1 MLAIRIVT
9 DVEILDCT
17 GQTQSTYEAVKAKR
31 PKRAFESGQ
40 TNTRRNY
47 VLDSILIAQNYATG
61 ATMTPQQ
68 IAAITAAKL
77 EHEGH
82 QLTPAE
88 VREMERI
95 IEADTARRKRFGEMM
110 RAPAYQ
116 WKKPAPRR

>member
-1 MLAIRIVT
+1 
-9 DVEILDCT
+9 
-17 GQTQSTYEAVKAKR
+17 
-31 PKRAFESGQ
+31 
-40 TNTRRNY
+40 
-47 VLDSILIAQNYATG
+47 
-61 ATMTPQQ
+61 MTPRQ

-110 RAPAYQ
+110 RAPA
-116 WKKPAPRR
+116 

>member
-17 GQTQSTYEAVKAKR
+17 GQTQSTYEAVKAKP

-47 VLDSILIAQNYATG
+47 VLDSILIAQNYATV

-88 VREMERI
+88 VREMVRI

-116 WKKPAPRR
+116 WKKPPPRR